1 MDREEVAWHRTW
13 ERGGGT
19 RPAAPCASLAGVPHA
34 RLHKGH
40 HTHTQ
45 PPSYRGWRLLLVGGD
60 GPGRGRASRGPGE
73 LAARRR
79 RDCPPG
85 RGPLR
90 GRRRTGPARRA
101 GTGGGGADQVGG
113 CEGGHGVWGGVW
125 GACRRTE
132 ERNGERPRSPP
143 FITLVFISHT
153 RLLASEAITPK
164 KSRARAH
171 ATTPTQ
177 LHPQN
182 MLGTVTLGGRLA
194 APRAS
199 APPSTSAPRGQA
211 SPARASLLRPPLNA
225 PLRRAAPAPRR
236 GRAGLACRAMFERFT
251 EVSGAGAGGVGVR
264 GRGSVPRRTRLESR
278 ETFPFPL
285 RPAPLWP
292 ARAFGG
298 GGGGAVCELGGPRA
312 EAAQPPLLACGAT
325 ALAPAGRWGA
335 CEEGGAGRRAAPGN
349 RAGLRRLPRTTRASV
364 LASE

>member
-1 MDREEVAWHRTW
+1 MPGSTRAIIHTHSHHHTVDGASSSSAGTA
-13 ERGGGT
+13 RGG
-19 RPAAPCASLAGVPHA
+19 AARAAA
-34 RLHKGH
+34 
-40 HTHTQ
+40 
-45 PPSYRGWRLLLVGGD
+45 
-60 GPGRGRASRGPGE
+60 RASWPPGGGATALRG
-73 LAARRR
+73 AARCVAGAARAR
-79 RDCPPG
+79 HAG
-85 RGPLR
+85 RGPAAVALTR
-90 GRRRTGPARRA
+90 WVAVRA
-101 GTGGGGADQVGG
+101 GMVFGAACGGRVGARKKGMEKG
-113 CEGGHGVWGGVW
+113 LAH
-125 GACRRTE
+125 
-132 ERNGERPRSPP
+132 PP
-143 FITLVFISHT
+143 SSLSSSSHT

-225 PLRRAAPAPRR
+225 PLRRAAPAARR

>member
-79 RDCPPG
+79 CDCPPG

-143 FITLVFISHT
+143 FITLVFISHSPSRVGGYHPKEKQSART
-153 RLLASEAITPK
+153 RHHTHTTPSTKHARHRHPRRPPGRPARVRAAQHVRTARAGVAGAGLAPAAAPECAAAPG
-164 KSRARAH
+164 RAR
-171 ATTPTQ
+171 
-177 LHPQN
+177 
-182 MLGTVTLGGRLA
+182 A
-194 APRAS
+194 APRA
-199 APPSTSAPRGQA
+199 
-211 SPARASLLRPPLNA
+211 
-225 PLRRAAPAPRR
+225 
-236 GRAGLACRAMFERFT
+236 
-251 EVSGAGAGGVGVR
+251 
-264 GRGSVPRRTRLESR
+264 
-278 ETFPFPL
+278 
-285 RPAPLWP
+285 
-292 ARAFGG
+292 
-298 GGGGAVCELGGPRA
+298 GGPR
-312 EAAQPPLLACGAT
+312 
-325 ALAPAGRWGA
+325 
-335 CEEGGAGRRAAPGN
+335 
-349 RAGLRRLPRTTRASV
+349 LPRHV
-364 LASE
+364 